1 MLPKTQ
7 YGFFMLFFI
16 PINRK
21 KSILVGPGGW
31 REPVEPAWKLE
42 RGGGREGE
50 VGVLLH
56 TAKIPLRV
64 CSCSNWQ
71 VRCCLV
77 VQVTSC
83 SKL

>member
-21 KSILVGPGGW
+21 KSILVGPGAW

-42 RGGGREGE
+42 REGGRQGE
-50 VGVLLH
+50 VGVLLDIKPG
-56 TAKIPLRV
+56 TVREWKRRYMWDGPARKI
-64 CSCSNWQ
+64 
-71 VRCCLV
+71 
-77 VQVTSC
+77 
-83 SKL
+83 